1 MSGKRAVALLA
12 IWSLP
17 GLIAAV
23 QLRAL
28 YPPPPPLFYSL
39 AWQLPPWWCWIPAT
53 VAIEMLLVERPGPRR
68 LLALAGIILAAAVAH
83 AGVQYLTSRLF
94 TDQPIAKTRPIF
106 GTAVLLQKFV
116 LLDGLAAVC
125 TLAWARGRSAE
136 KRLKAQ
142 QLAASRLEAALS
154 RAQLEALRGRLQ
166 PHFLFNSLNAIRVL
180 LRQDRAAEGEQ
191 LIGQLSELLRLVLQ
205 HGERAVVPLREEIA
219 FVEHYLQ
226 IQRARFPDRL
236 SVELDVPTELLDAPV
251 PSLLLQPIVEN
262 ALEHGVL
269 PKIEPSL
276 VRLSARRDGSA
287 LLLEVTDDGIGPPTQ
302 VEEGMGLRNV
312 RERLAHLYPGGHT
325 LELTRAPS
333 GGAICRVRLP
343 LGSEG

>member
-1 MSGKRAVALLA
+1 MFGKRAVALLA

-17 GLIAAV
+17 GLILAV
-23 QLRAL
+23 QVRAL
-28 YPPPPPLFYSL
+28 YPPPLPLFYSL
-39 AWQLPPWWCWIPAT
+39 AWQVPPWWCWAPAT
-53 VAIEMLLVERPGPRR
+53 VAIEVLLIERPGARR
-68 LLALAGIILAAAVAH
+68 LLALAGIILAAAVGH
-83 AGVQYLTSRLF
+83 AGAQYLTSRLF
-94 TDQPIAKTRPIF
+94 TDQPLAKTRPLF
-106 GTAVLLQKFV
+106 GTAVLLQKFALV
-116 LLDGLAAVC
+116 DGLAAVC
-125 TLAWARGRSAE
+125 TLAWARGRNAE

-166 PHFLFNSLNAIRVL
+166 PHFLFNTLNAIRVL
-180 LRQDRAAEGEQ
+180 LRQGRADEGER

-205 HGERAVVPLREEIA
+205 QSERAVVPLREEIA

-236 SVELDVPTELLDAPV
+236 SVELDVPKELLDAPV

-276 VRLSARRDGSA
+276 VRLTARRDGSA
-287 LLLEVTDDGIGPPTQ
+287 LLLEVIDDGVGPPTQ
-302 VEEGMGLRNV
+302 IEEGTGCATCANGWR
-312 RERLAHLYPGGHT
+312 T
-325 LELTRAPS
+325 STRPATPS
-333 GGAICRVRLP
+333 
-343 LGSEG
+343 S

>member
-1 MSGKRAVALLA
+1 MFGKRAVALLA

-17 GLIAAV
+17 GLILAV

-94 TDQPIAKTRPIF
+94 TDQPIAKTRPVF
-106 GTAVLLQKFV
+106 GTAVLLQKFALV
-116 LLDGLAAVC
+116 DGLAAVC
-125 TLAWARGRSAE
+125 TLAWARGRNAE

-166 PHFLFNSLNAIRVL
+166 PHFLFNTLNAIRVL
-180 LRQDRAAEGEQ
+180 LRQGRADEGDR

-205 HGERAVVPLREEIA
+205 HSERAVVPLREEIA
-219 FVEHYLQ
+219 FVRSR
-226 IQRARFPDRL
+226 ISSSSSSARHSTRIKSCTIATRCGSPSSLFASVRVEELARRPAPLVSFYTAPSVFRL
-236 SVELDVPTELLDAPV
+236 S
-251 PSLLLQPIVEN
+251 
-262 ALEHGVL
+262 
-269 PKIEPSL
+269 
-276 VRLSARRDGSA
+276 RRAS
-287 LLLEVTDDGIGPPTQ
+287 P
-302 VEEGMGLRNV
+302 R
-312 RERLAHLYPGGHT
+312 
-325 LELTRAPS
+325 
-333 GGAICRVRLP
+333 
-343 LGSEG
+343 